1 MATQES
7 SNPESRSSN
16 AFVRAIHHHY
26 SDTTYIRSE
35 RTIQNEKFLLMNIP
49 FNRWAMFPTAFIF
62 QAICGSLYAWSV
74 FNDPIDGHIYGM
86 KPGPAGGKA
95 SPLAHNAPI
104 TFYIA
109 VGCFGLSA
117 AVNGPWLERNG
128 PKLAAIIGSTIFF
141 LGNMIAA
148 IGIYTKIIALLYF
161 GYGVLGGAGL
171 GLCYISPVSALQK
184 WFPDRRGLAAGFAVC
199 GFGAGSIILAKI
211 PQPLIA
217 AVGLPLT
224 FVVLGCCYF
233 GAMLLCSLVFRV
245 PPPGFQVNGM
255 DMYRHKVAPP
265 KSQPETNDK
274 AEVDSDDSDAAY
286 SVDMEKQA
294 SEKTTLDETDPG
306 SKMILSDAIFSK
318 EYRIMYVMFF
328 GNSIAGLVFLS
339 RLANIITDIFGKDQA
354 TAATIVAINGGFN
367 LGGRLF
373 FSTVS
378 DKLGRK
384 NSFFVML
391 FSQVVIL
398 ASLPTIMEKR
408 VYWAFLLVIWI
419 LTACY
424 GGGFG
429 CIPAFLCDM
438 FGPSNIGAMHGII
451 LTAWSLAGV
460 GGGLIFTEVYNYLLA
475 HEHTTKD
482 PQIYSTNLYW
492 ILGVA
497 CVGFLFLLFVGTNPR
512 DRLLPKTK
520 GEFARIRI
528 FGRLARVGSFGVE
541 WLTKDTEDSLWEE
554 YLEQR
559 RQAENNYSRSTVVDE
574 SA

>member
-1 MATQES
+1 MTTQQS
-7 SNPESRSSN
+7 ANPETASTN
-16 AFVRAIHHHY
+16 PFVRVIHRHY
-26 SDTTYIRSE
+26 SDTTYRRSPETIE
-35 RTIQNEKFLLMNIP
+35 REKYLFASIP

-62 QAICGSLYAWSV
+62 QAICGSLYTWSV
-74 FNDPIDGHIYGM
+74 FNDPIDGYIYGTVLN
-86 KPGPAGGKA
+86 AATGKS
-95 SPLAHNAPI
+95 SPTTHNAAV

-117 AVNGPWLERNG
+117 ALNGPWLERHG
-128 PKLAAIIGSTIFF
+128 PKLAAILGATIFF

-211 PQPLIA
+211 PQPLTA

-233 GAMLLCSLVFRV
+233 VAMLLCAVVFRV
-245 PPPGFQVNGM
+245 PPPGFQIHGM
-255 DMYRHKVAPP
+255 DMYRNKVV
-265 KSQPETNDK
+265 T
-274 AEVDSDDSDAAY
+274 
-286 SVDMEKQA
+286 A
-294 SEKTTLDETDPG
+294 SEVEAQPSEKAAQELKDPG
-306 SKMILSDAIFSK
+306 VNMALSEAIFST
-318 EYRIMYVMFF
+318 EYRLMYIMFF

-339 RLANIITDIFGKDQA
+339 RLANIITDIFGKDGA

-378 DKLGRK
+378 DRLGRK

-391 FSQVVIL
+391 MSQVIIL

-460 GGGLIFTEVYNYLLA
+460 GGGLLFTEIYNHLLA
-475 HEHTTKD
+475 NGHTTKD
-482 PQIYSTNLYW
+482 PSVYSANLHW

-497 CVGFLFLLFVGTNPR
+497 CVGFIFIMFVGTGIR
-512 DRLLPKTK
+512 DRLLPKAK
-520 GEFARIRI
+520 GEVIRIRI
-528 FGRLARVGSFGVE
+528 FGRLARVGTNGVQ
-541 WLTKDTEDSLWEE
+541 WMTKDQENAEWEAFVDS
-554 YLEQR
+554 R
-559 RQAENNYSRSTVVDE
+559 RQTAN
-574 SA
+574 

>member
-1 MATQES
+1 MVNQ
-7 SNPESRSSN
+7 NPESQSSN
-16 AFVRAIHHHY
+16 AIVRAIHRHY
-26 SDTTYIRSE
+26 SDTNYVRSE
-35 RTIQNEKFLLMNIP
+35 QTIEREKLLFFNIP

-74 FNDPIDGHIYGM
+74 FNDPIDSFIYGSITNATTG
-86 KPGPAGGKA
+86 KSTPA
-95 SPLAHNAPI
+95 AHNAAV

-117 AVNGPWLERNG
+117 ALNGPWLERHG
-128 PKLAAIIGSTIFF
+128 PKLAAIIGATVFF

-148 IGIYTKIIALLYF
+148 IGIYTRIIALLYF

-211 PQPLIA
+211 PQPLTA

-224 FVVLGCCYF
+224 FVVLGCAYF
-233 GAMLLCSLVFRV
+233 AAMLACAVVFRV
-245 PPPGFQVNGM
+245 PPPNFQVNGM
-255 DMYRHKVAPP
+255 DMYRNRVDKDGD
-265 KSQPETNDK
+265 PESNSTEK
-274 AEVDSDDSDAAY
+274 AVQDY
-286 SVDMEKQA
+286 K
-294 SEKTTLDETDPG
+294 DPNA
-306 SKMILSDAIFSK
+306 KMPLSTAIFSK
-318 EYRIMYVMFF
+318 EYRIMYIMFF

-339 RLANIITDIFGKDQA
+339 RLANIIKDIFGKDEA

-378 DKLGRK
+378 DRLGRK

-391 FSQVVIL
+391 LSQVVIL

-438 FGPSNIGAMHGII
+438 FGPSNIGALHGII

-460 GGGLIFTEVYNYLLA
+460 GGGLLFTEVYNHLLA
-475 HEHTTKD
+475 SGFTIKD
-482 PQIYSTNLYW
+482 PNVYSINLHW
-492 ILGVA
+492 VLGVA
-497 CVGFLFLLFVGTNPR
+497 CVGFLFLLFVGTHIH
-512 DRLLPKTK
+512 DRLLPRVK
-520 GEFARIRI
+520 GEFARLRV
-528 FGRLARVGSFGVE
+528 FGRLVRIGSFGVRFLSKDDEDKE
-541 WLTKDTEDSLWEE
+541 WDAYVDKRRAEDNAAATRTAPEVGS
-554 YLEQR
+554 
-559 RQAENNYSRSTVVDE
+559 S
-574 SA
+574 

>member
-1 MATQES
+1 MATQQS
-7 SNPESRSSN
+7 TNPDTDSTN
-16 AFVRAIHHHY
+16 PFVRAIHRHY
-26 SDTTYIRSE
+26 SDTTYNRSPATIE
-35 RTIQNEKFLLMNIP
+35 REKYLFASVP

-74 FNDPIDGHIYGM
+74 FNDPIDGYIYGTVLN
-86 KPGPAGGKA
+86 AATGKS
-95 SPLAHNAPI
+95 SPTTHNAAV

-117 AVNGPWLERNG
+117 ALNGPWLERHG
-128 PKLAAIIGSTIFF
+128 PKLAAILGATIFF

-161 GYGVLGGAGL
+161 GYGVMGGAGL

-211 PQPLIA
+211 PQPLTA

-233 GAMLLCSLVFRV
+233 AAMLLCAVVFRV
-245 PPPGFQVNGM
+245 PPPGFQINGM
-255 DMYRHKVAPP
+255 DMYRNKVPTIDDPEA
-265 KSQPETNDK
+265 QP
-274 AEVDSDDSDAAY
+274 
-286 SVDMEKQA
+286 
-294 SEKTTLDETDPG
+294 SEKAAQELKDPG
-306 SKMILSDAIFSK
+306 VNMALSDAIFST
-318 EYRIMYVMFF
+318 EYRLMYIMFF

-339 RLANIITDIFGKDQA
+339 RLANIITDIFGKDGA

-378 DKLGRK
+378 DRLGRK

-391 FSQVVIL
+391 MSQVIIL

-460 GGGLIFTEVYNYLLA
+460 GGGLLFTEVYNHLLA
-475 HEHTTKD
+475 NGYTTKD
-482 PQIYSTNLYW
+482 PYVYSANLRW

-497 CVGFLFLLFVGTNPR
+497 CVGFIFIMFVGTGIR
-512 DRLLPKTK
+512 DRLLPKAK
-520 GEFARIRI
+520 GEIMRIRI
-528 FGRLARVGSFGVE
+528 FGRLARVGTNGVQ
-541 WLTKDTEDSLWEE
+541 WLTKDQENAEWEAFVDSKH
-554 YLEQR
+554 QT
-559 RQAENNYSRSTVVDE
+559 AN
-574 SA
+574 

>member
-1 MATQES
+1 MATQQS
-7 SNPESRSSN
+7 TNPDTDSTN
-16 AFVRAIHHHY
+16 PFVRAIHRHY
-26 SDTTYIRSE
+26 SDTTYNRSPA
-35 RTIQNEKFLLMNIP
+35 TIESEKYLFASVP

-74 FNDPIDGHIYGM
+74 FNDPIDGYIYGTVSN
-86 KPGPAGGKA
+86 AATGKSA
-95 SPLAHNAPI
+95 PTTHNAAV

-117 AVNGPWLERNG
+117 ALNGPWLERHG
-128 PKLAAIIGSTIFF
+128 PKLAAILGATIFF

-211 PQPLIA
+211 PQPLTA

-233 GAMLLCSLVFRV
+233 AAMLLCAVVFRV
-245 PPPGFQVNGM
+245 PPPGFQINGM
-255 DMYRHKVAPP
+255 DMYRNKVPTAGEAEA
-265 KSQPETNDK
+265 QP
-274 AEVDSDDSDAAY
+274 
-286 SVDMEKQA
+286 
-294 SEKTTLDETDPG
+294 SEKAAQDLKDPG
-306 SKMILSDAIFSK
+306 VTMALSDAIFST
-318 EYRIMYVMFF
+318 EYRLMYIMFF

-339 RLANIITDIFGKDQA
+339 RLANIITDIFGKDGA

-378 DKLGRK
+378 DRLGRK

-391 FSQVVIL
+391 MSQVIIL

-460 GGGLIFTEVYNYLLA
+460 GGGLLFTEIYNHLLA
-475 HEHTTKD
+475 NGYTTKD
-482 PQIYSTNLYW
+482 PYVYSANLRW

-497 CVGFLFLLFVGTNPR
+497 CVGFIFILFVGTGIR
-512 DRLLPKTK
+512 DRLLPKAK
-520 GEFARIRI
+520 GEIMRIRI
-528 FGRLARVGSFGVE
+528 FGRLARVGTNGVQ
-541 WLTKDTEDSLWEE
+541 WMTKDQEDAEWEAFVDSKC
-554 YLEQR
+554 
-559 RQAENNYSRSTVVDE
+559 QAAN
-574 SA
+574 